1 MGHSHLS
8 ADQTKLFLLR
18 FSTKRCIFQSL
29 GTLCNFAL
37 LSNYGKKP
45 VNSSLQLRIGGSIG
59 CLNSSTPTN
68 AFRLIFCLHSVSIW
82 NVCFPSS
89 QLKTNIKT
97 IFHGISPNSFKKP
110 PPCVKI
116 GDEGG
121 GGFLLF
127 SENLPENPHFL
138 DRFPLVKSHFGDPK
152 MPKFS
157 RLRRATQGK
166 MMLLRRRRRKICYF
180 TL

>member
-59 CLNSSTPTN
+59 CLNNSTTTN
-68 AFRLIFCLHSVSIW
+68 AFRLIFLFAFGLYLKCLVS
-82 NVCFPSS
+82 NFST
-89 QLKTNIKT
+89 QTNIKNHFPRDT
-97 IFHGISPNSFKKP
+97 NITLKIDTKKLVIIVTKSVFK
-110 PPCVKI
+110 I
-116 GDEGG
+116 
-121 GGFLLF
+121 
-127 SENLPENPHFL
+127 
-138 DRFPLVKSHFGDPK
+138 
-152 MPKFS
+152 
-157 RLRRATQGK
+157 
-166 MMLLRRRRRKICYF
+166 
-180 TL
+180 